1 MHGHVLVAFLESVVL
16 FDVVQVISPDD
27 HGPEK
32 LKKYILAKIQNYEK
46 KISKEEQ
53 KGQFLALFEK
63 RLNRTF
69 EGMDIPNWQFLF
81 WGLHQTTDN
90 FTLTNLIFPNFITY

>member
-16 FDVVQVISPDD
+16 FDVVQVISPDN

-46 KISKEEQ
+46 KILER
-53 KGQFLALFEK
+53 GTK
-63 RLNRTF
+63 RL
-69 EGMDIPNWQFLF
+69 
-81 WGLHQTTDN
+81 
-90 FTLTNLIFPNFITY
+90 IFGSVRKETK